1 MYKVFYCCCVVFC
14 CFFERLQLLICITAL
29 RRLTAK
35 SSNVEKKLERKS
47 VIHQYSNFDSQVYA
61 PMTRIGVYLDS
72 NSEQYNVKS
81 KFTTTLDGRLYCSHN
96 AAMYSKLYY
105 HRFD

>member
-1 MYKVFYCCCVVFC
+1 MIV
-14 CFFERLQLLICITAL
+14 LLFDSAL

-47 VIHQYSNFDSQVYA
+47 VIHEYSNFDSQVYA

-81 KFTTTLDGRLYCSHN
+81 KFTTTLDGRS
-96 AAMYSKLYY
+96 
-105 HRFD
+105 